1 MFNNQGGHYDAKD
14 FLLYYYYGGMIYTAL
29 KDYEKA
35 LYMFE
40 IVSIYM
46 YKYLIVACEPI
57 YELNFVNEGIE

>member
-1 MFNNQGGHYDAKD
+1 MFYIYNLNQGGHYDAKD

-57 YELNFVNEGIE
+57 YQSELF

>member
-1 MFNNQGGHYDAKD
+1 MSTIALQGGHYEAKD

-40 IVSIYM
+40 IVSIPTCAF
-46 YKYLIVACEPI
+46 I
-57 YELNFVNEGIE
+57 